1 MEWDDL
7 KHFLAVAHAGSLADA
22 ARQLKTSPAT
32 VGRRVAALEARLG
45 ARLFDRKQTGYTL
58 TETGSAILSKAE
70 EVEEAVLSVE
80 REALGRDFNVSG
92 RVRLA
97 TSDELAHFIRRS
109 FACDSKG
116 GDEAVG
122 LA

>member
-7 KHFLAVAHAGSLADA
+7 RHFLAVARAGSLADA

-32 VGRRVAALEARLG
+32 VGRRVAALEAQLG

-58 TETGSAILSKAE
+58 TESGAAIHKKAE

-80 REALGRDFNVSG
+80 REALGRDLHVS
-92 RVRLA
+92 
-97 TSDELAHFIRRS
+97 
-109 FACDSKG
+109 
-116 GDEAVG
+116 
-122 LA
+122 